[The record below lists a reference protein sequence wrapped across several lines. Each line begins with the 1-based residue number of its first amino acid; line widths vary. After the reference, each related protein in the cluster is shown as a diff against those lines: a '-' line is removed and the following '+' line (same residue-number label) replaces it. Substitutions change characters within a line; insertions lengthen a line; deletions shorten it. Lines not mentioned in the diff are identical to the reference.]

1 MHAHWPS
8 IEVNIPRLSR
18 YARAL
23 TRDTDDAEDLIQDT
37 LLLAIS
43 KIHLWEAGT
52 DLRAWLFTVMHNQYV
67 DFVRRGVR
75 EGKRA
80 SIEAAD
86 NIGYGA
92 NQQVALQL
100 QELRDAVAKLPKE
113 QRAVVVLIG
122 LEGMRYEEVADILG
136 VPIGTVRSRLSR
148 ARETLRDM
156 MDEPSRRP
164 SDARIGRSPD
174 QADMDGCSEERPGHG
189 SAAYGKRRSH
199 PADWRRSVPLSLGH
213 RPP

>member
-1 MHAHWPS
+1 
-8 IEVNIPRLSR
+8 
-18 YARAL
+18 
-23 TRDTDDAEDLIQDT
+23 
-37 LLLAIS
+37 
-43 KIHLWEAGT
+43 
-52 DLRAWLFTVMHNQYV
+52 
-67 DFVRRGVR
+67 
-75 EGKRA
+75 
-80 SIEAAD
+80 
-86 NIGYGA
+86 
-92 NQQVALQL
+92 
-100 QELRDAVAKLPKE
+100 
-113 QRAVVVLIG
+113 
-122 LEGMRYEEVADILG
+122 MRYEEVADILG